1 MLRIAAKL
9 CAFILA
15 CAFLL
20 PASATARDWSA
31 IEAMLAPYDDPQ
43 SPGVS
48 VAISIDG
55 ELAFEGWAGRADIAQ
70 GVDIG
75 SDTRFEIASISK
87 QFTAF
92 AIMLLVKEGKL
103 SLDQQVGEIIPEFT
117 GPAGPV
123 TIRHLLSHTGGL
135 REVNSLLGLT
145 GQSDASPITQARAL
159 DLILRQHGANFAP
172 GARYEYSNTG
182 YQLLAE
188 IVARVSGQPFAE
200 FMQTRIFAPLGMED
214 TQVRTDPD
222 AIIARLAQ
230 GYRPT
235 ANGFARVHLVAA
247 TFGSTGI
254 VSTPRD
260 LLRWARVFET
270 GQVGGEAVLQ
280 RMAARSTLADGTAA
294 VAANG
299 QEFRKFR
306 GFDTWSHGGTTGGFR
321 SFLLRIPEARMNI
334 VVMSNR
340 ADLLK
345 AAFAFD
351 IAEVL
356 LGDRLEPK
364 QESAVEPTGGTA
376 LDRYVGD
383 YRLFAGIVFSIRR
396 DGDRLTF
403 SRFGSDDASPL
414 PEIERGVFLLDAD
427 RQLRLVFRDFA
438 NGKASQMRWQI
449 SEDGF
454 IPAPRVEMLPVPA
467 APLHY
472 GDLAGNYYSPTLQ
485 QVVSLMEDAGRL
497 WLRAGNG
504 DRAQLELYQPDTFR
518 TAEGGD
524 ILRVK
529 LVRDEDGSVAGLLV
543 SAALADDI
551 AFRRIPD

>member
-15 CAFLL
+15 CALLL

-55 ELAFEGWAGRADIAQ
+55 EIAFESWAGRADIAQ
-70 GVDIG
+70 SVDID
-75 SDTRFEIASISK
+75 SKTRFQIGSISK

-92 AIMLLVKEGKL
+92 AIMLLAQEGKL
-103 SLDQQVGEIIPEFT
+103 SLDQQVDEIIPEFVA
-117 GPAGPV
+117 PAGPV
-123 TIRHLLSHTGGL
+123 TIRHLLQHSGGL
-135 REVNSLLGLT
+135 REANSLLGLT
-145 GQSDASPITQARAL
+145 GQSDASPITQARSL
-159 DLILRQHGANFAP
+159 DLILRQRGANFAP
-172 GARYEYSNTG
+172 GTRYEYSNTG

-188 IVARVSGQPFAE
+188 IVARVSGQSFAS
-200 FMQTRIFAPLGMED
+200 FMESRIFAPLDMND
-214 TQVRTDPD
+214 TLVRADPNAVLD
-222 AIIARLAQ
+222 KLAQ
-230 GYRPT
+230 SYRPGT
-235 ANGFARVHLVAA
+235 SGFASAHLAAA

-260 LLRWARVFET
+260 LLRWAQVFET

-280 RMAARSTLADGTAA
+280 RMAARSTLADGTPA

-299 QEFRKFR
+299 QEFREFR
-306 GFDTWSHGGTTGGFR
+306 GLGTWSHGGTTGGFR
-321 SFLLRIPEARMNI
+321 SFLLRIPDAHMNI

-340 ADLLK
+340 ADFLK

-356 LGDRLEPK
+356 LGDRLEPR
-364 QESAVEPTGGTA
+364 QESAVEPTDGTA

-396 DGDRLTF
+396 DGNRLTF
-403 SRFGSDDASPL
+403 ARFGSNDASPL

-438 NGKASQMRWQI
+438 NGKATRMRWQI

-454 IPAPRVEMLPVPA
+454 IPAPRVEMLPVPV
-467 APLHY
+467 APSHY
-472 GDLAGNYYSPTLQ
+472 GELAGSYYSPTLQ
-485 QVVSLMEDAGRL
+485 QVVSLMEDAGSL

-504 DRAQLELYQPDTFR
+504 DRSRLELYQSDTFR
-518 TAEGGD
+518 PAEGGD

-529 LVRDEDGSVAGLLV
+529 LVRDGDGSVAGLLV